1 MYGSGAPLIRDLL
14 HDWRKGWPRLIVLR
28 PSGNAATS
36 TDSHRLALGGGP
48 FGLVIAL
55 APIQELD
62 PERLDATSNIPLVGL
77 VAIVF
82 LIWLWQT
89 VRLGQPPP
97 VPREKITSRTE
108 S

>member
-1 MYGSGAPLIRDLL
+1 LL

-28 PSGNAATS
+28 PSGNPATS

-62 PERLDATSNIPLVGL
+62 PERLADTSVIPLVGL
-77 VAIVF
+77 RTIVF
-82 LIWLWQT
+82 LVWLSRR

-97 VPREKITSRTE
+97 VPREKITSPRE
-108 S
+108 SWPARAPR